1 MIKAKEAKAISRSAE
16 LDQQILDKISF
27 TIIREASK
35 GNYCADITSIIR
47 GLHNAYSYILYFKEL
62 GYSIKDINDCIP
74 GTYVVWI

>member
-1 MIKAKEAKAISRSAE
+1 MIKAKEAKTISQSVE
-16 LDQQILDKISF
+16 LDQQILDEISF

-35 GNYCADITSIIR
+35 GNYCADITPIIR
-47 GLHNAYSYILYFKEL
+47 RLRHDYPYILYLKEL